1 MEFRLKIPS
10 MRSFLPVVLVIA
22 LLGGFMAAD
31 RLTLHWYVP
40 EDSSGE
46 VSTLESDVSSL
57 QEQTS
62 ALAGS
67 ESLDEL
73 LAGAVERIATAVTVN
88 SLVSNFEGPQQL
100 DSPAGVACRDWL
112 LTGEGS
118 ITDCGFTR

>member
-1 MEFRLKIPS
+1 MELRIKTPS
-10 MRSFLPVVLVIA
+10 LRVFLPIVLV
-22 LLGGFMAAD
+22 LVVVGGFLVAD

-40 EDSSGE
+40 EDSAGE
-46 VSTLESDVSSL
+46 VSALESDVSSL

-73 LAGAVERIATAVTVN
+73 LAGAIERIATAVTVN
-88 SLVSNFEGPQQL
+88 SLVSNLEGPQQL
-100 DSPAGVACRDWL
+100 DSPAGNACLDWL

>member
-1 MEFRLKIPS
+1 MELRIKIPS
-10 MRSFLPVVLVIA
+10 LRSFLPIVLVVA

-46 VSTLESDVSSL
+46 VSALESDVSSL
-57 QEQTS
+57 QGQTS
-62 ALAGS
+62 A
-67 ESLDEL
+67 LDEL
-73 LAGAVERIATAVTVN
+73 LAGAVERMATAVTVN